1 MGKRCRLCGGKLRN
15 GICTECG
22 MDNRKTD
29 EKYSRH
35 AEKNASAEH
44 IHEAEHTTAEK
55 KTKSNSVRNQFVSKK
70 QTQHSEVKNIKV
82 ILRCGS
88 IAGIGG
94 AVFVER

>member
-44 IHEAEHTTAEK
+44 IHEAEHTTAE
-55 KTKSNSVRNQFVSKK
+55 TNLYLRSKRSIRK
-70 QTQHSEVKNIKV
+70 
-82 ILRCGS
+82 LR
-88 IAGIGG
+88 I
-94 AVFVER
+94 

>member
-22 MDNRKTD
+22 MDNRKRM
-29 EKYSRH
+29 KNIPVMQS
-35 AEKNASAEH
+35 KNASAEH

-70 QTQHSEVKNIKV
+70 QTQHSV
-82 ILRCGS
+82 S
-88 IAGIGG
+88 
-94 AVFVER
+94 